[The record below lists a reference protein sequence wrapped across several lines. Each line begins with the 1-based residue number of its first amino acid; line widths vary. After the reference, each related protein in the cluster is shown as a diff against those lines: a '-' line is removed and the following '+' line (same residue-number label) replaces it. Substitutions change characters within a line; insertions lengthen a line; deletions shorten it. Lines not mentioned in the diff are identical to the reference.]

1 MKDKSGDVKKKKPA
15 SRRFWIIYGVVFVV
29 GALILYLMGWVF

>member
-15 SRRFWIIYGVVFVV
+15 SRRFFYGIVAV
-29 GALILYLMGWVF
+29 GGAAILYLLGWVI